1 MRPNSLGLPGKFT
14 EFRSYPG
21 FSQWDLAKQTALAF
35 RSHRF
40 VLWHIPPGAGKTL
53 MAATVQKL
61 LPSPRPGIDPR
72 MLYLTPSRGLQDQ
85 LDIEFD
91 SVKVVKGRSNYCCP
105 EFRGGCDLP
114 ALSDS
119 RCSIEHPGNN
129 QPSRCPY
136 RCAISNANA
145 SLTPCGNYAFW
156 FSLAKYGDPDALG
169 PIDLLVCDEA
179 HSILDTITSFASLVL
194 SPEDCRTYLGLQLP
208 RHKDCR
214 SWSEWARH
222 TAFKPMGVMMNKID
236 SRTPPKTK
244 AKITTLGK
252 AITDLAMVGIDD
264 ESEYN
269 HWIPDTRELDIKI
282 SPLWPGKLTESLL
295 FRDIPRVLLCS
306 GTLTPDILTDL
317 GIDREQ
323 AHFIEVGS
331 SCPPANRPVI
341 YLNSH
346 PEIRVEYSMTAG
358 EKRAIVKKI
367 DSIIDVWEDHHGL
380 ILPTS
385 YDWCD
390 TIINET
396 RHPHLFIYPER
407 GKGQVQ
413 SAIDR
418 FRRQS
423 SGILLSPAL
432 WEGYDFP
439 DAMWAIFPKIP
450 FIPKNP
456 LLDARK
462 KSRKGFANKLIAAK
476 LLQGSMRHIR
486 SHTAKGVTFILD
498 WHWTHF
504 QNSGAYFPSYYRSAW
519 RVRDTILTPKEL
531 GL

>member
-1 MRPNSLGLPGKFT
+1 MKPISLGLPSKF
-14 EFRSYPG
+14 ESFRSYPG

-35 RSHRF
+35 RSHRV

-61 LPSPRPGIDPR
+61 IPSPSPGIDPR

-85 LDIEFD
+85 LDNEFPY
-91 SVKVVKGRSNYCCP
+91 VKVVKGRSNYYCP

-114 ALSDS
+114 ALTDS
-119 RCSIEHPGNN
+119 RCSIEYPGNN
-129 QPSRCPY
+129 QISRCAY
-136 RCAISNANA
+136 RSAISSANA
-145 SLTPCGNYAFW
+145 SPTPCGNYAFW

-179 HSILDTITSFASLVL
+179 HSILDTITSFASLIL
-194 SPEDCRTYLGLQLP
+194 SPEDARSLLGIQLP
-208 RHKDCR
+208 RFKT
-214 SWSEWARH
+214 SAEWAEWARTIALKPA
-222 TAFKPMGVMMNKID
+222 TAALRSID
-236 SRTPPKTK
+236 SQTAPKTK
-244 AKITTLGK
+244 VKIQTLGN
-252 AITDLAMVGIDD
+252 AIGTLALLKDKDHDD
-264 ESEYN
+264 
-269 HWIPDTRELDIKI
+269 WVPDTRELDIKI
-282 SPLWPGKLTESLL
+282 SPRWPGSLTEKLL
-295 FRDIPRVLLCS
+295 MRDIPRILLCS
-306 GTLTPDILTDL
+306 GTVTPELLTDL
-317 GIDREQ
+317 GIDKSD
-323 AHFIEVGS
+323 AMFIEVES
-331 SCPPANRPVI
+331 ACPPAHRPVI

-346 PEIRVEYSMTAG
+346 PEIKVEYSMTAG

-367 DSIIDVWEDHHGL
+367 DSIIDVWQDYPGL

-385 YDWCD
+385 YDWCE

-396 RHPHLFIYPER
+396 RYPDLFIYPER
-407 GKGQVQ
+407 GKVAQ
-413 SAIDR
+413 AIDLYR
-418 FRRQS
+418 SQS

-486 SHTAKGVTFILD
+486 SHTARGVTFILD

>member
-1 MRPNSLGLPGKFT
+1 MKPSALGLPAKFR

-21 FSQWDLAKQTALAF
+21 FSQWDLCKQTALAF
-35 RSHRF
+35 RDHRF
-40 VLWHIPPGAGKTL
+40 VLWHIPPGAGKTV
-53 MAATVQKL
+53 MAMTVQKL
-61 LPSPRPGIDPR
+61 LPAPSPGVEPR

-85 LDIEFD
+85 LDNEFD
-91 SVKVVKGRSNYCCP
+91 TVSIVKGRSNYYCP

-114 ALSDS
+114 ALTDS
-119 RCSIEHPGNN
+119 RCSIERPPSN
-129 QPSRCPY
+129 QISRCPY
-136 RCAISNANA
+136 RVAIADANQ

-179 HSILDTITSFASLVL
+179 HSILDTLTEFAALVL
-194 SPEDCRTYLGLQLP
+194 SPEDARNLLNIQLP
-208 RHKDCR
+208 RFKTAAE
-214 SWSEWARH
+214 WSKWANN
-222 TAFKPMGVMMNKID
+222 TALKPATEAVRRMD
-236 SRTPPKTK
+236 SGASPKTR
-244 AKITTLGK
+244 AKIQNLANAIGTL
-252 AITDLAMVGIDD
+252 ALLQERDYDQ
-264 ESEYN
+264 
-269 HWIPDTRELDIKI
+269 WIPDTCELDIKI
-282 SPLWPGKLTESLL
+282 SPLWPGARTESLL
-295 FRDIPRVLLCS
+295 FRGIKRVLLCS
-306 GTLTPDILTDL
+306 GTLTPDILSDL

-323 AHFIEVGS
+323 SKFIEVGS
-331 SCPPANRPVI
+331 TCPPANRPVI

-346 PEIRVEYSMTAG
+346 PEIRVEYSMSAG

-367 DSIIDVWEDHHGL
+367 DAITDVWQDYPAL
-380 ILPTS
+380 VLPTS
-385 YDWCD
+385 YDWVD
-390 TIINET
+390 FIMNET
-396 RHPHLFIYPER
+396 KYPDLYITHDK
-407 GKGQVQ
+407 GKVRD
-413 SAIDR
+413 AIALYYQR
-418 FRRQS
+418 CESRS

-486 SHTAKGVTFILD
+486 SHTAKGVTFLLD

-504 QNSGAYFPSYYRSAW
+504 QNSAYFPSYYRSAW

-531 GL
+531 EL